1 MTQTTTTPSYFDMTT
16 RVVGYFNRL
25 RVVQGKGKKQ
35 PDYLALD
42 FSALNGSSDEPE
54 YRRFNLTVKGAK
66 AKELVEQLIKEFG
79 DSKDTKIF
87 GSVEIGD
94 FYADYWI
101 ANKGTP
107 EEEIKSVLKGRLL
120 KVHTIKVDGQQYYDA
135 KTADSQD
142 KTPAAS
148 TEDVKPSET
157 DETDSASQT
166 EAA

>member
-1 MTQTTTTPSYFDMTT
+1 MTQTTTAQYFDMTT

-35 PDYLALD
+35 PEYLALD
-42 FSALNGSSDEPE
+42 FSALNGDADAPE
-54 YRRFNLTVKGAK
+54 YRRFNLVVKGTK
-66 AKELVEQLIKEFG
+66 AKELIQQLIQEFG

-94 FYADYWI
+94 FHADYWI

-107 EEEIKSVLKGRLL
+107 EEEIKPVLKGRLL

-135 KTADSQD
+135 KTESQI
-142 KTPAAS
+142 TPAAS
-148 TEDVKPSET
+148 TEDVPSDSTSESET
-157 DETDSASQT
+157 DSET